1 MKVLLAIGGLA
12 LLALAVWRFE
22 PHKLGI
28 AETLAMLPDHDP
40 SSVVPN
46 VEWTNQEPIEI
57 RGYEDDAMEVG
68 ISPDGQFLLF
78 NDRNKPNKDMH
89 WSVRIGARTY
99 DYKGKVKNTITS
111 KVDGTPSFDGD
122 GTLYFITM
130 GEFPRDIRS
139 LHRARFENGE
149 AKDITELE
157 GDIYRESP
165 NLPVNMWISLDP
177 DVSDDGTLL
186 VYSEGRFS
194 PMRPFPYPFKVRGA
208 ELRDGRW
215 VRMDERILANV
226 NTASLEYAPA
236 ISADGLE
243 LFFTRISKVD
253 GRPKFVGIYVAKRRS
268 RSEPF
273 GSPERIMAITG
284 DVEAP
289 VLSGN
294 EQHLYYHRMV
304 DGVFKVFRVRRKGA

>member
-12 LLALAVWRFE
+12 LLALAVWRFG
-22 PHKLGI
+22 PHKLGT
-28 AETLAMLPDHDP
+28 AETLAMLPEHDP

-46 VEWTNQEPIEI
+46 GEWTNQEPIVI

-68 ISPDGQFLLF
+68 ISPDGRFLLF

-89 WSVRIGARTY
+89 WSVRVSERTY
-99 DYKGKVKNTITS
+99 EYKGKVKNTITS
-111 KVDGTPSFDGD
+111 KVEGTPSFDGD

-177 DVSDDGTLL
+177 DVNDDGTLL
-186 VYSEGRFS
+186 FYS
-194 PMRPFPYPFKVRGA
+194 
-208 ELRDGRW
+208 
-215 VRMDERILANV
+215 
-226 NTASLEYAPA
+226 
-236 ISADGLE
+236 
-243 LFFTRISKVD
+243 
-253 GRPKFVGIYVAKRRS
+253 
-268 RSEPF
+268 
-273 GSPERIMAITG
+273 
-284 DVEAP
+284 
-289 VLSGN
+289 
-294 EQHLYYHRMV
+294 
-304 DGVFKVFRVRRKGA
+304 

>member
-1 MKVLLAIGGLA
+1 MRTLLAIGGLG
-12 LLALAVWRFE
+12 LLALAVLRFA
-22 PHKLGI
+22 PSDFGT
-28 AETLAMLPDHDP
+28 AEALAMLPEHDP
-40 SSVVPN
+40 TSVVPN
-46 VEWTNQEPIEI
+46 REWANQEPIEI
-57 RGYEDDAMEVG
+57 RGYEGDAMEAG
-68 ISPDGQFLLF
+68 ISPDGRFLLF

-89 WSVRIGARTY
+89 WSVRIDERTY
-99 DYKGKVKNTITS
+99 DYKGKVKNTISS
-111 KVDGTPSFDGD
+111 KVDGTPCFDGD

-130 GEFPRDIRS
+130 GEFPHDIRS

-186 VYSEGRFS
+186 FYSEGQFS
-194 PMRPFPYPFKVRGA
+194 PRRLFPYPFKVRGA
-208 ELRDGRW
+208 ELREGRW
-215 VRMDERILANV
+215 VRMEDSILANV

-243 LFFTRISKVD
+243 LYFTRISKVD
-253 GRPKFVGIYVAKRRS
+253 GRPKFVGIYVAKRGS

-273 GSPERIMAITG
+273 GSAERITAITG

-304 DGVFKVFRVRRKGA
+304 DGVFGIFRVTRKER